1 MADKKMTE
9 GDVLEVLVKRCQNLG
24 TVSRMNA
31 DVLAVVAKR
40 LAAEPGMTEEKVMDC
55 CKNPMAM
62 AKYF

>member
-24 TVSRMNA
+24 TISRMNP

-40 LAAEPGMTEEKVMDC
+40 LAAEPGMTEEKVMSA
-55 CKNPMAM
+55 CKSPMVM